1 LEASKELLQ
10 TKDATVADTAL
21 AVGFATPQSF
31 ARAFRRHTGMT
42 PTEHRASS
50 PPTSAASDK
59 ELKVE
64 IERRGEILVVALRR
78 EGKAYTDLNAT
89 FGQVWSWA
97 EATDVLKRLE
107 GIYGI
112 PLVRL
117 ELMTYFRFG
126 DGLIVEDNTIFDTQG
141 RPCES

>member
-1 LEASKELLQ
+1 
-10 TKDATVADTAL
+10 
-21 AVGFATPQSF
+21 
-31 ARAFRRHTGMT
+31 
-42 PTEHRASS
+42 
-50 PPTSAASDK
+50 
-59 ELKVE
+59 
-64 IERRGEILVVALRR
+64 VALRR

-112 PLVRL
+112 PLVRF

-126 DGLIVEDNTIFDTQG
+126 DGLIVEDDTIFDTQG